1 MINIFVF
8 SDNFSHLSI
17 TKSCKEKKKKKA
29 GKSMDAEM
37 AETNEA

>member
-17 TKSCKEKKKKKA
+17 TKSCKEEEEEGRKIN
-29 GKSMDAEM
+29 GCR
-37 AETNEA
+37 NG

>member
-17 TKSCKEKKKKKA
+17 TKSCKEEEEEEE
-29 GKSMDAEM
+29 GL
-37 AETNEA
+37 